1 MRVFWRSAAVM
12 GTLLCCSLGAV
23 RAENAPFTLEGLMD
37 RALAS
42 YPTILS
48 KLASKDAA
56 QNDVSAAGLKF
67 WPSPSVSTQRSQVD
81 YSGQGSITQPI
92 STLTLSQPI
101 YMGGALMAGQDKA
114 TARLSAADFAVLEVR
129 EDIAQRLINAYT
141 EWFRAWS
148 KIQALEENVQLH
160 EQLVGLITRR
170 HAQEV
175 ASGADRDLGLSRL
188 LQTRADLDAQLSQ
201 EQSALTSLSELVGEP
216 VSREQLVGQPARWLG
231 IPAKA
236 DGVARAIDN
245 SATLKRYQFEAE
257 ASSHEAQE
265 VRAQGLPQVALQMQR
280 QMGNPYVVNARNFN
294 SFGLVLSY
302 APGAGLSTA
311 ANTSAALNRAKAA
324 ALQVDSARREL
335 MGRLQADYNDCE
347 FSAKRLES
355 LQSSVNLARD
365 VSASYDRQYL
375 VGRKSWLDL
384 MNAVRERAQTLVQ
397 LADVQSALLG
407 CSRRLTLYIDGSAK
421 ASATAPRP

>member
-1 MRVFWRSAAVM
+1 MGMAHAQSAA
-12 GTLLCCSLGAV
+12 L
-23 RAENAPFTLEGLMD
+23 TLEALMD

-48 KLASKDAA
+48 KQASKDAA
-56 QNDVSAAGLKF
+56 QNEVTAASLKF

-101 YMGGALMAGQDKA
+101 YMGGALVAGQDKA
-114 TARLSAADFAVLEVR
+114 TARLSAADYAVLEVR
-129 EDIAQRLINAYT
+129 EDIGQRLINAYA

-160 EQLVGLITRR
+160 EHLMGLITRR

-175 ASGADRDLGLSRL
+175 ASGADRDLALSRL
-188 LQTRADLDAQLSQ
+188 LQTKAELDAQLSQ
-201 EQSALTSLSELVGEP
+201 EQSALTSIGELVGEP
-216 VSREQLVGQPARWLG
+216 VRRDQLIAQPANWLV
-231 IPAKA
+231 IPTKA
-236 DGVARAIDN
+236 DGLARAIQN
-245 SATLKRYQFEAE
+245 SVTLKRYQFEAE

-265 VRAQGLPQVALQMQR
+265 VRAQGLPQVSLQMQR

-294 SFGLVLSY
+294 SFGLMLSY

-311 ANTSAALNRAKAA
+311 ANATAALNRARAA
-324 ALQVDSARREL
+324 EMQVHSAQREL
-335 MGRLQADYNDCE
+335 MGRLHADYNDCE
-347 FSAKRLES
+347 FSARRLES
-355 LQSSVNLARD
+355 LQASVNLARD

-421 ASATAPRP
+421 ASSAAPRP